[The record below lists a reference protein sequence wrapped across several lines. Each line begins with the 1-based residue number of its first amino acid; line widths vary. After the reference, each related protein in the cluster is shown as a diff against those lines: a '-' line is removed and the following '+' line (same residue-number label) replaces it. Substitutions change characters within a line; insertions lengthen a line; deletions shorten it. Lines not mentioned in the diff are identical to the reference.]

1 MMLSVVQFDSIVQ
14 FDQFDWPYLILV
26 PGPLGG
32 FGAFLL
38 WFLLYVRSWCL
49 SSRSRVLKEYLD
61 GWTFLSSRRS
71 ALMPDWILILALAR
85 MSRSEDA
92 ALRRF
97 GRQMRCL
104 VPLFWCNVLIAVGFL
119 LPLYGVGVIVFVRQL
134 LLDAGRADDVHVV
147 VAVLAVCLF
156 CTTVWVLWNLRRYAR
171 RFMGVFGSTCTLGR
185 LFPVVFLLYVGLA
198 CVVAWLGSGGCE
210 EKNRVTAKGHVT
222 HLPARV
228 DAATNDRRAV
238 TARTDG
244 SPRAA
249 SDRDRAMT
257 RLMDTGGL
265 SGEYGELMRR
275 LHADGGRDEKTRN
288 FAIQHLG
295 HYARERRR
303 RGAYDPRS
311 REAEGIRSTLGA
323 AVRETA
329 TTVAAPALRA
339 LADLAAFD
347 PEVDVEAL
355 DRRLAACLADPS
367 AALPVRVMAA
377 QLCGERRLTAAR
389 PALARLCGDAATP
402 TPLALAARHA
412 LREIDGK

>member
-71 ALMPDWILILALAR
+71 ALMSDWILILALAR

-210 EKNRVTAKGHVT
+210 EKSRVTAKGHVT

-228 DAATNDRRAV
+228 DATTNDRRAV
-238 TARTDG
+238 AARTDG

-303 RGAYDPRS
+303 LGYIARPPAS
-311 REAEGIRSTLGA
+311 RETGICAIGENGRDKR
-323 AVRETA
+323 V
-329 TTVAAPALRA
+329 P
-339 LADLAAFD
+339 
-347 PEVDVEAL
+347 
-355 DRRLAACLADPS
+355 
-367 AALPVRVMAA
+367 PVS
-377 QLCGERRLTAAR
+377 C
-389 PALARLCGDAATP
+389 P
-402 TPLALAARHA
+402 H
-412 LREIDGK
+412 

>member
-210 EKNRVTAKGHVT
+210 EKSRVTAKGHVT

-228 DAATNDRRAV
+228 DATTNDRRAV
-238 TARTDG
+238 TAPFT
-244 SPRAA
+244 A
-249 SDRDRAMT
+249 
-257 RLMDTGGL
+257 
-265 SGEYGELMRR
+265 
-275 LHADGGRDEKTRN
+275 GGRLYR
-288 FAIQHLG
+288 LG
-295 HYARERRR
+295 H
-303 RGAYDPRS
+303 RGNL
-311 REAEGIRSTLGA
+311 GVCVSTDKG
-323 AVRETA
+323 ETWS
-329 TTVAAPALRA
+329 
-339 LADLAAFD
+339 
-347 PEVDVEAL
+347 EV
-355 DRRLAACLADPS
+355 
-367 AALPVRVMAA
+367 
-377 QLCGERRLTAAR
+377 G
-389 PALARLCGDAATP
+389 
-402 TPLALAARHA
+402 
-412 LREIDGK
+412 

>member
-134 LLDAGRADDVHVV
+134 LLDAGRTDDVHVILLFKDEPLERMNV
-147 VAVLAVCLF
+147 VSTYR
-156 CTTVWVLWNLRRYAR
+156 TTTPQIARASRRCPFPNR
-171 RFMGVFGSTCTLGR
+171 TSFFTTLTITCTG
-185 LFPVVFLLYVGLA
+185 FQGSISFL
-198 CVVAWLGSGGCE
+198 
-210 EKNRVTAKGHVT
+210 VT
-222 HLPARV
+222 
-228 DAATNDRRAV
+228 
-238 TARTDG
+238 
-244 SPRAA
+244 
-249 SDRDRAMT
+249 
-257 RLMDTGGL
+257 
-265 SGEYGELMRR
+265 
-275 LHADGGRDEKTRN
+275 
-288 FAIQHLG
+288 
-295 HYARERRR
+295 
-303 RGAYDPRS
+303 
-311 REAEGIRSTLGA
+311 
-323 AVRETA
+323 
-329 TTVAAPALRA
+329 
-339 LADLAAFD
+339 
-347 PEVDVEAL
+347 
-355 DRRLAACLADPS
+355 
-367 AALPVRVMAA
+367 
-377 QLCGERRLTAAR
+377 
-389 PALARLCGDAATP
+389 
-402 TPLALAARHA
+402 
-412 LREIDGK
+412 

>member
-1 MMLSVVQFDSIVQ
+1 
-14 FDQFDWPYLILV
+14 
-26 PGPLGG
+26 
-32 FGAFLL
+32 
-38 WFLLYVRSWCL
+38 
-49 SSRSRVLKEYLD
+49 
-61 GWTFLSSRRS
+61 
-71 ALMPDWILILALAR
+71 MPDWILILALAR

-97 GRQMRCL
+97 GRQMRYL

-119 LPLYGVGVIVFVRQL
+119 LPLFGVGVIVFVRQL

-210 EKNRVTAKGHVT
+210 EKSRVTAKGHVT

-244 SPRAA
+244 SPRAV

-295 HYARERRR
+295 HYARERR
-303 RGAYDPRS
+303 
-311 REAEGIRSTLGA
+311 
-323 AVRETA
+323 
-329 TTVAAPALRA
+329 
-339 LADLAAFD
+339 
-347 PEVDVEAL
+347 
-355 DRRLAACLADPS
+355 LAACLADPS

-377 QLCGERRLTAAR
+377 QLCGERRLAAAR
-389 PALARLCGDAATP
+389 PALARLCADAATP